1 MAGKAKRFKGHT
13 IRKNTMKQL
22 QCNRKSVWFCLLMSF
37 FIWTTSFELCANTS
51 ETSKVAIPST
61 IPAIWKAIDEHSAS
75 INQALK
81 ENQLTSIHEHA
92 FAIRDL
98 VKALPA
104 LSKDLSYD
112 QKKIVQDNLGYVEQL
127 ATRLDKTGDANDKE
141 GTQANWDKLEKI
153 LTQLR
158 ELYQTSQSN

>member
-1 MAGKAKRFKGHT
+1 
-13 IRKNTMKQL
+13 MKQI
-22 QCNRKSVWFCLLMSF
+22 QRNTKSVWLSLIMSL
-37 FIWTTSFELCANTS
+37 FIGALPLGLFANTA
-51 ETSKVAIPST
+51 EVSKVAIPST
-61 IPAIWKAIDEHSAS
+61 IPEIWKGIEEHSAS
-75 INQALK
+75 LNLALK

-98 VKALPA
+98 VNALPA
-104 LSKDLSYD
+104 KSMDLSD
-112 QKKIVQDNLGYVEQL
+112 EQKKTLQNNLNFVAQL

-158 ELYQTSQSN
+158 KLYQTSQSN

>member
-1 MAGKAKRFKGHT
+1 
-13 IRKNTMKQL
+13 MKQI
-22 QCNRKSVWFCLLMSF
+22 QRNSKSVWFSLMMSL
-37 FIWTTSFELCANTS
+37 FIWTIPLELFANTN
-51 ETSKVAIPST
+51 EPPQITIPST
-61 IPAIWKAIDEHSAS
+61 APAIWKAIDEHSAS

-98 VKALPA
+98 VNALPA
-104 LSKDLSYD
+104 KSLDLSD
-112 QKKIVQDNLGYVEQL
+112 EQKKTLQNNLSFVAQL